1 MEQAIQHGAN
11 IIIKDLVRLRT
22 RERLLIVSS
31 LNYAAEV
38 QAMQT
43 AAKAVGATAEVL
55 LLDDLHEQVGQYF
68 DDREDAFDPYDAVI
82 GATEYSLITTRAVKR
97 VVQRRPKRWGPPLR
111 FCCWTTCMNRWAST
125 LMTARTLLTP
135 TMP

>member
-11 IIIKDLVRLRT
+11 IIIKDWFRLRT

-82 GATEYSLITTRAVKR
+82 SEYSVAPIT
-97 VVQRRPKRWGPPLR
+97 
-111 FCCWTTCMNRWAST
+111 AS
-125 LMTARTLLTP
+125 
-135 TMP
+135 